1 MDLKE
6 IESKVKGVLVDSLDI
21 EEEKI
26 TMESN
31 LIDDLDIDSLE
42 LVDLTMEF
50 ESEFDVEIEDDEV
63 EKIKTVGDIVNLVK
77 SKLG

>member
-6 IESKVKGVLVDSLDI
+6 IENKVKGVLVESLDI

-26 TMESN
+26 TMDSN

-42 LVDLTMEF
+42 LVD
-50 ESEFDVEIEDDEV
+50 
-63 EKIKTVGDIVNLVK
+63 
-77 SKLG
+77 

>member
-6 IESKVKGVLVDSLDI
+6 IENKVKSVLVESLDI

-26 TMESN
+26 TMDSN

-50 ESEFDVEIEDDEV
+50 ENEFNVEIEDDQV
-63 EKIKTVGDIVNLVK
+63 EKIKTVGDIVNLIK
-77 SKLG
+77 EKLG

>member
-1 MDLKE
+1 MELKE
-6 IESKVKGVLVDSLDI
+6 IESKVKDVLVESLDV

-26 TMESN
+26 TMDSN

-50 ESEFDVEIEDDEV
+50 E
-63 EKIKTVGDIVNLVK
+63 N
-77 SKLG
+77 

>member
-1 MDLKE
+1 MELKE
-6 IESKVKGVLVDSLDI
+6 IESKVKDVLVESLDV

-26 TMESN
+26 TMDSN

-50 ESEFDVEIEDDEV
+50 ENEFDIEIEDDQV
-63 EKIKTVGDIVNLVK
+63 EKIKTVGDIVNLIK
-77 SKLG
+77 EKLG

>member
-6 IESKVKGVLVDSLDI
+6 IENKVKGVLVESLDI

-26 TMESN
+26 TMDSN

-50 ESEFDVEIEDDEV
+50 ENEFNVEIEDDQV
-63 EKIKTVGDIVNLVK
+63 EKIKTVGDIVNLIK
-77 SKLG
+77 EKIG

>member
-1 MDLKE
+1 MELKE
-6 IESKVKGVLVDSLDI
+6 IESKVKNVLVESLDV

-26 TMESN
+26 TMDSN

-50 ESEFDVEIEDDEV
+50 ENEFDIEIEDDQV
-63 EKIKTVGDIVNLVK
+63 EKIKTVGDIVNLIK
-77 SKLG
+77 EKLG

>member
-6 IESKVKGVLVDSLDI
+6 IENKVKGVLVESLDI

-26 TMESN
+26 TMDSN

-50 ESEFDVEIEDDEV
+50 ENEFDVEIEDDQV
-63 EKIKTVGDIVNLVK
+63 EKIKTVGDIVNLIK
-77 SKLG
+77 EKLG

>member
-1 MDLKE
+1 MDLKA
-6 IESKVKGVLVDSLDI
+6 IETKVKGVLVESLDI

-26 TMESN
+26 TMDSN

-50 ESEFDVEIEDDEV
+50 ESEFDVEIEDDQV
-63 EKIKTVGDIVNLVK
+63 EKIKTVGDIVNLIK
-77 SKLG
+77 EKLG

>member
-1 MDLKE
+1 MELKE
-6 IESKVKGVLVDSLDI
+6 IENKVKGVLVESLDI

-26 TMESN
+26 TMDSN

-50 ESEFDVEIEDDEV
+50 ESEFDVEIEDDQV
-63 EKIKTVGDIVNLVK
+63 EKIKTVGDIVNLIK
-77 SKLG
+77 EKLG

>member
-6 IESKVKGVLVDSLDI
+6 IESKVKDVLVESLDV

-26 TMESN
+26 TMDSN

-50 ESEFDVEIEDDEV
+50 ENEFDIEIEDDQV
-63 EKIKTVGDIVNLVK
+63 EKIKTVGDIVNLIK
-77 SKLG
+77 EKLG